1 MRRAPRSNPVSGT
14 LYRNVALIA
23 LAAAVVVALANGDGP
38 EPAVPSAAQ
47 RRVWAPPV
55 PQQRQA
61 GPDAGPDAGR
71 AEYSADDRAA
81 PEDTDGDAAAP
92 APPATPMPQAAAT
105 RAATG
110 VKPTPEQLRQLIDDS
125 RRRSGAHP
133 GGD

>member
-1 MRRAPRSNPVSGT
+1 MRRAPRSNPVPGT

-23 LAAAVVVALANGDGP
+23 LAAAVVVALASGDGP
-38 EPAVPSAAQ
+38 EPAAPSAAQ

-61 GPDAGPDAGR
+61 SPAADP
-71 AEYSADDRAA
+71 AEYSADDQLP
-81 PEDTDGDAAAP
+81 PEGTVGDAAAP
-92 APPATPMPQAAAT
+92 APPATPVPQAAAS
-105 RAATG
+105 RAAAE
-110 VKPTPEQLRQLIDDS
+110 VRPTPEQLRQLIDDS

>member
-23 LAAAVVVALANGDGP
+23 LAAAVVVALASGDGP

-47 RRVWAPPV
+47 RRDWAPPV

-61 GPDAGPDAGR
+61 GPDAAR

-92 APPATPMPQAAAT
+92 VPPATPVPQAAAT